1 MGLFEIFLISFFSIF
16 QSIFGIGLLVFGT
29 PTFLLLGYDFFNVLS
44 ILLPHSIIISFLQ
57 MITSEKKDFNFKYHL
72 IKYCLPFLLI
82 SLYLLTFFEKNIN
95 FILLT
100 SLTLIIFSV
109 INLSNLKNT
118 ILKKASTKKIN
129 YGLIILGI
137 IHGFTNLGGGLLTL
151 ISTNI
156 SEQKIYIRYN
166 VASAYLFL
174 GITQLVFINLIFV
187 KLDLNYLKYIFI
199 PVVCFFI
206 TQRLYNKIKDQLFSK
221 ILNLIV
227 LFYGLYI
234 FFSNLS

>member
-44 ILLPHSIIISFLQ
+44 ILLPHSIVISFLQ

-100 SLTLIIFSV
+100 SFTLIIFSLV
-109 INLSNLKNT
+109 SLSNLNNKLLKNL
-118 ILKKASTKKIN
+118 IIKKIN
-129 YGLIILGI
+129 YGLVILGI

-156 SEQKIYIRYN
+156 SDEKKNIRYN
-166 VASAYLFL
+166 IASGYFFL
-174 GITQLVFINLIFV
+174 GITQLCFV
-187 KLDLNYLKYIFI
+187 YLFFLKLDLNYLKYLFI
-199 PVVCFFI
+199 PIVCFFI
-206 TQRLYNKIKDQLFSK
+206 TQSLYKKIKEKFFSK

-227 LFYGLYI
+227 LFYSLYI
-234 FFSNLS
+234 FFNNLI